1 MIVLIMMTVTAEIM
15 FNTNIMLIMMIMIMA
30 MIGGGWLPLEDSFS
44 PPQPPANW
52 TRWTFFQKVMF
63 SAELRKLCSAA
74 KVRLSI
80 LSCVRSF
87 ELCELG

>member
-44 PPQPPANW
+44 NPPHPPNPLPIG
-52 TRWTFFQKVMF
+52 QGGPF
-63 SAELRKLCSAA
+63 SEGH
-74 KVRLSI
+74 V
-80 LSCVRSF
+80 
-87 ELCELG
+87 LG